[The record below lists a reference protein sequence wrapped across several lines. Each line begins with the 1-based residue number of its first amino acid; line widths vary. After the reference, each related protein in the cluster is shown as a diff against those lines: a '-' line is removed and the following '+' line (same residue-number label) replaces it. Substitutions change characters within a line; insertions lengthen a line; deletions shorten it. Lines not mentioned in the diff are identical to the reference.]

1 MTKKVRYPVGQQSFE
16 MLRERDCLYVDKTQY
31 IEKLLD
37 DGSQYY
43 FLGRPR
49 RFGKS
54 LFLSTMKCFF
64 RAERHFFKGLYAD
77 SMDWD
82 WEPHPVLHLD
92 LNTESY
98 QSSETLSDV
107 LRSNIEQWEEE
118 YEISP
123 KTENLSI
130 RFNDVIRIAHEKT
143 GKGVI
148 ILVDEYDKPLV
159 NNLHDPGLFTLFRK
173 QLTAVYSNFKSSA
186 SYIRLVFLTG
196 VSRFAHLSVFSG
208 LNNISDISFLDKYSA
223 ICGITEQEL
232 AENFST
238 GIENLAEKLGKTPEH
253 IHEELKK
260 HYDGYH
266 FSENCVDIY
275 NPFSLLSV
283 MEKEKFG
290 SYWISSGF
298 PTLLAQQL
306 RRFETDL
313 RSVFGAKCF
322 ADDLIGL
329 DLDTPRPLAL
339 LYQTGYLTITDYNP
353 EIDLYTVDL
362 PNNEVRQGF
371 LNFLL
376 PYYANLGGEKNSRF
390 FVYEFL
396 TELREG
402 DVEAF
407 MSRLQSIFAA
417 VPYDMHMD
425 CERNVHNALL
435 MLMMLL
441 GMDVQTEYRTSNG
454 RIDLFI
460 RTERFYYIME
470 LKFDKS
476 AQEALDQINDRNYA
490 LPFAAD
496 GKEIIKIGINF
507 SSQSRTLTD
516 WLIQK

>member
-1 MTKKVRYPVGQQSFE
+1 MSKKVRYPVGQQSFK

-64 RAERHFFKGLYAD
+64 RAERQLFKGLYAD

-82 WEPHPVLHLD
+82 WQPHPVLHLD
-92 LNTESY
+92 LNMESY
-98 QSSETLSDV
+98 RTPGSLEDV
-107 LRSNIEQWEEE
+107 LRSNIELWEEE
-118 YEISP
+118 FEISP
-123 KTENLSI
+123 RTDNLSV
-130 RFNDVIRIAHEKT
+130 RFSDVIRIAYEKT
-143 GKGVI
+143 GKGVV

-159 NNLHDPGLFTLFRK
+159 NNLHDSELFISFRE
-173 QLTAVYSNFKSSA
+173 QLTAIYSNFKNSA
-186 SYIRLVFLTG
+186 SYIRMVFLTG

-208 LNNISDISFLDKYSA
+208 LNNISYISFLDKYSA

-232 AENFST
+232 VENFSI
-238 GIENLAEKLGKTPEH
+238 GITKLAEKYRKTPEQ
-253 IHEELKK
+253 IHGELK
-260 HYDGYH
+260 HRYDGYH
-266 FSENCVDIY
+266 FTKHCEDIY
-275 NPFSLLSV
+275 NPYSLLNV
-283 MEKEKFG
+283 MEREEFG
-290 SYWISSGF
+290 FYWVNSGF

-306 RRFETDL
+306 RRFDTDL

-322 ADDLIGL
+322 VDDLVGL
-329 DLDTPRPLAL
+329 DLDIPRPLAL
-339 LYQTGYLTITDYNP
+339 LYQTGYLTITGYDPNS
-353 EIDLYTVDL
+353 ELYTLDI
-362 PNNEVRQGF
+362 PNNEVKQGF

-376 PYYANLGGEKNSRF
+376 PYYANFGGEKNSRF

-396 TELREG
+396 TELRDG
-402 DVEAF
+402 DVDAF
-407 MSRLQSIFAA
+407 MARLQSIFAA

-425 CERNVHNALL
+425 NERNVHNALL

-441 GMDVQTEYRTSNG
+441 GMDVQTEYKTSNG

-460 RTERFYYIME
+460 KTERYYYIME

-476 AQEALDQINDRNYA
+476 AREALDQINDRNYA
-490 LPFAAD
+490 LPFATD
-496 GKEIIKIGINF
+496 GKEVIKIGINF
-507 SSQSRTLTD
+507 SSESRTLTD
-516 WLIQK
+516 WLAEK